1 MSAPSLSRH
10 VFKTSRLAEFSSKKE
25 LVNQTG
31 HAVEDWPV
39 VVLKELL
46 DNGLD
51 AGEEAGIAPAIE
63 IVVSRAGTSPT
74 MRRESRLTPLRISS
88 TLLPH
93 LIRRG
98 LCVSNARGAG
108 QRRGNQNITLK
119 AFFQSDRLFGEIISD
134 EEFEKMTGINYA
146 TRSPVPVAAF
156 SAIQKGISS

>member
-51 AGEEAGIAPAIE
+51 AGEEVGIAPAIE
-63 IVVSRAGTSPT
+63 IVVSGAGTSPT

-93 LIRRG
+93 LIPRG
-98 LCVSNARGAG
+98 LCVSNARGSPFLA
-108 QRRGNQNITLK
+108 TL
-119 AFFQSDRLFGEIISD
+119 AL
-134 EEFEKMTGINYA
+134 
-146 TRSPVPVAAF
+146 
-156 SAIQKGISS
+156 